1 MLTLMIIT
9 MILVVVLIYSFWQI
23 ADKNEEL
30 KALARTNE
38 NLSANYLRE
47 HHFAGGKIKYFEKLA
62 NKHAMERDELKYTE
76 NVSRR
81 QVEEIKEL
89 TLRLKAANDEIGI
102 RQKLKAIKFTAN
114 VPMTGWTKT
123 EFKLGL
129 GKCGHVVEFLKW
141 SELED
146 RYVLTQW
153 HEDGSRKEFEYM
165 KSDIQGRIEK
175 HMH

>member
-1 MLTLMIIT
+1 MLTLMVIII
-9 MILVVVLIYSFWQI
+9 MLVVVWVYTLWQVSG
-23 ADKNEEL
+23 KNEEL

-38 NLSANYLRE
+38 NLSVNYLRE
-47 HHFAGGKIKYFEKLA
+47 HHVAGEKIKYFEKLA
-62 NKHAMERDELKYTE
+62 NKHAMERDELKFTE
-76 NVSRR
+76 NVNRR
-81 QVEEIKEL
+81 QAEEIKEL
-89 TLRLKAANDEIGI
+89 TLRLKAANDELGL

-141 SELED
+141 NELED
-146 RYVLTQW
+146 RYILTQW
-153 HEDGSRKEFEYM
+153 HEDGSRKEFEYL
-165 KSDIQGRIEK
+165 KDDIQGRIEK

>member
-1 MLTLMIIT
+1 MLTLMVIIT
-9 MILVVVLIYSFWQI
+9 ILAIVWIYTLWQVSS
-23 ADKNEEL
+23 KNEEI
-30 KALARTNE
+30 KQFERAIESQQFMQVRQDKNATD
-38 NLSANYLRE
+38 
-47 HHFAGGKIKYFEKLA
+47 KIKYFEKLA
-62 NKHAMERDELKYTE
+62 NKHAMERDDLKFTE

-81 QVEEIKEL
+81 QAEEIKEL
-89 TLRLKAANDEIGI
+89 TLRLKAANNELGI

-129 GKCGHVVEFLKW
+129 GKCGHVVDHLKW
-141 SELED
+141 HELED

-175 HMH
+175 YMH